1 MSAVRALVG
10 GIVHESST
18 FLLEVSDPT
27 GVADFDVHTGPE
39 LLTEFEG
46 TNTVVGGYLA
56 ACRRNQ
62 VSAVPLVHA
71 RAEPGAAVDP
81 AAYHELERRLL
92 GQLAEAGPAELVLL
106 DLHGAGSLTTGE
118 SLDLALV
125 RRLRGQLPPGTV
137 LAITLDLHANLP
149 DELVPL
155 VDVLV
160 GFHNY
165 PHTDMAVRAE
175 LATEVAIRQVR
186 NQARP
191 VVRKLDLPMLLPPS
205 TTLTG
210 AGAAARAL
218 VKELEELDGMLACTL
233 FHGFPFVDSSHAQTS
248 VVSVADGSAALA
260 DRVNRQVADW
270 LWAHRDGFRVTPLS
284 PREAVRQALAA
295 EQRPVVIGDGT
306 DNPGSGAPGDSTYL
320 LSTLLD
326 SGARAAFAT
335 LHDPAAVAAAVAA
348 GAGAQVYLELG
359 GRHGWASGPPLP
371 VHATVHCI
379 TDGRVVQQSM
389 RRGKTLEF
397 GLSVGLRI
405 GSLDVIVTSDRRQ
418 VFDPEILIL
427 HGMPPQ
433 RYDIVA
439 VKSVNHFR
447 TGFAA
452 ISGHLMVA
460 DAPGPFT
467 RDIAALPR
475 RGPTAALWPMTERPN
490 VSARPAGEVA
500 GPRPVGATCPPPQQV
515 RPAPTVSL

>member
-1 MSAVRALVG
+1 
-10 GIVHESST
+10 
-18 FLLEVSDPT
+18 
-27 GVADFDVHTGPE
+27 
-39 LLTEFEG
+39 
-46 TNTVVGGYLA
+46 
-56 ACRRNQ
+56 
-62 VSAVPLVHA
+62 VPLSHA

-81 AAYHELERRLL
+81 AAYRELESRLL
-92 GQLAEAGPAELVLL
+92 DQVAEAGPAELVLL
-106 DLHGAGSLTTGE
+106 DLHGAGSLTTGD

-125 RRLRGQLPPGTV
+125 RRLRGQLPPDTV

-155 VDVLV
+155 VDVVV
-160 GFHNY
+160 GFQNY

-175 LATEVAIRQVR
+175 LAADIAIRQVR
-186 NQARP
+186 GQVRP

-205 TTLTG
+205 TTLAG
-210 AGAAARAL
+210 AGAAARA
-218 VKELEELDGMLACTL
+218 VVREQEELEGVLACTL
-233 FHGFPFVDSSHAQTS
+233 FHGFPFVDSAHARTS
-248 VVSVADGSAALA
+248 VVSIADGSAALA
-260 DRVNRQVADW
+260 DQVNRQVADW
-270 LWAHRDGFRVTPLS
+270 LWAHRDEFRVIPLS
-284 PREAVRQALAA
+284 PQEAVRQALAT

-320 LSTLLD
+320 LSALLD

-335 LHDPAAVAAAVAA
+335 LHDPAAVATAVAA
-348 GAGAQVYLELG
+348 GAGAEVSLELG

-371 VHATVHCI
+371 VRAAVRSI

-418 VFDPEILIL
+418 VFDPEIFIL
-427 HGMPPQ
+427 HGMPPE

-447 TGFAA
+447 AGFAA
-452 ISGHLMVA
+452 VSGQMMVA

-467 RDIAALPR
+467 RDITALPR
-475 RGPTAALWPMTERPN
+475 RGPTAALWPMTERPD
-490 VSARPAGEVA
+490 VPGQPAEETA
-500 GPRPVGATCPPPQQV
+500 GSRPVEAT
-515 RPAPTVSL
+515 